1 MFECVDFHLEGQ
13 KVKIL
18 IASILCSVALIIV
31 DSIMLAFLL
40 LFLLKKVLQLLTDTT
55 PKH

>member
-31 DSIMLAFLL
+31 DSIMLALL